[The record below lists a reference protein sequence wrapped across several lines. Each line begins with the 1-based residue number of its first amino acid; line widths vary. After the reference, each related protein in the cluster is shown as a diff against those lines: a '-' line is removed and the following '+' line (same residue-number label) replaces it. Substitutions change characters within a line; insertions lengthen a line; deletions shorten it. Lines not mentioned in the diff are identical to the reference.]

1 MSEIKVINRL
11 SIEKKGNSTLYK
23 FPTIEDYF
31 KQNLIGIDKLDWDAI
46 VNKLG
51 DTYETIADHNTSLD
65 EALSGL
71 DPQTLTYTINLDSR
85 GDLVY
90 NQGKTDEATFLT
102 SGHIASLISEALAG
116 LQPQDLTDYA
126 KQTDLNSLAASYSS
140 LLQTVNS
147 NYNTLNSK
155 FEGYSKT
162 NHTHAWTSLTGVRES
177 PTGYL
182 ELTNGQQ
189 PTKYIE
195 LLSNTQ
201 KLTVTSVP
209 SNCNAFVT
217 EYNGK
222 ILLVAEAASGYTFE
236 KWTSSGN
243 LLSTNPIHIITKT
256 STTPTA
262 FLANFKVE
270 QQQEVTRTINIT
282 VNGEGSVQV
291 RKVSDNSVVT
301 GSVPDG
307 TYVNIVATPASGKK
321 FTSWTNSNLP
331 ESLIN
336 TSTIENYAVTENL
349 YATANFAAK
358 TSYGYTIAV
367 SPNDS
372 TVRSLVV
379 NTIGSGQSVLEGETF
394 TIKVNDTDPTDYEF
408 VGWTS
413 SQEELQPG
421 VRTFTSNNAGPTT
434 TPILKATGATTFT
447 ANYLK
452 YYSINT
458 QIKDASG
465 NVITGATVGIEL
477 VSGKAAN
484 NKYSSGSKVNLTAPS
499 VSGYQFIK
507 WSDQDTS
514 MIKGPLT
521 VNDNISVYPIY
532 GKTYTISFAAQP
544 SAYGTVSAHK
554 VNTNGTTGDAISNGQ
569 ALLTGTKIKLTAT
582 PSNGYQFTSW
592 EVEDNAGTVN
602 SNNEITIGNR
612 NLRITANFEATEK
625 GFVHIVRYN
634 GADYELIPYTDVLY
648 MGTALLANPIEI
660 TETTTFNKDN
670 YTVDTYTFDGWYDYN
685 HQLQDA
691 ERITVDPGQTYY
703 GVFAQK
709 RTITAETNNEDYGT
723 VSGGNTTYNATQ
735 SCTLTAQPNANYQFE
750 GWYEKSGNTYSKIEG
765 ETSTTYT
772 FIVSTNRTIRANFIP
787 KKYTVTVTASPTA
800 GGAVHIG
807 SSTGETSLDVDYGS
821 KPKLYAQANSTY
833 VFSGW
838 KKNNGNIISGS
849 NVAEYTVTTA
859 ITANTT
865 FTAVFTKQYT
875 INVNVPSDQSTIGL
889 AKIVSGTTAPTTSSG
904 SSVTITSGTK
914 FTAKAFINSAQQ
926 AAYSFDKWTNNV
938 DSTNNTNV
946 QFTGTAAK
954 DITYTASFKIN
965 QVTITASASPT
976 NGGTV
981 DPTSETV
988 NYGSSLTIRAYPNNG
1003 FNFIKWQK
1011 DGVDIEGGLELQLSN
1026 ITSGAT
1032 YTAIFEQEAAPQYYY
1047 YTSTNRTDI
1056 NPSIANSTPLNLDQV
1071 VSVSA
1076 KRVLVF
1082 LVPNSASNIQIQQQI
1097 LNGFEDVTDTFISDS
1112 TSVDGY
1118 VKYYVQGTVDPLTGA
1133 GTYLNGDYKLVQGS

>member
-46 VNKLG
+46 INKLG

-90 NQGKTDEATFLT
+90 NQGKIDEATFLT

-116 LQPQDLTDYA
+116 LQPQDLTEYA
-126 KQTDLNSLAASYSS
+126 KQTDLNNLASSYSS

-201 KLTVTSVP
+201 KLTVTSIP

-222 ILLVAEAASGYTFE
+222 ILLVAEAASGYTFD

-243 LLSTNPIHIITKT
+243 TLSTNPIHIITKT

-270 QQQEVTRTINIT
+270 QQQEITRTINIT

-321 FTSWTNSNLP
+321 FTSWSNSNLP

-372 TVRSLVV
+372 AVQSAVV
-379 NTIGSGQSVLEGETF
+379 NTIGSGQLVLEGETF
-394 TIKVNDTDPTDYEF
+394 TLKVDNTDPTDYEF
-408 VGWTS
+408 IGWTS

-434 TPILKATGATTFT
+434 TPIFKANGITTFT

-477 VSGKAAN
+477 VSGKTAN

-514 MIKGPLT
+514 IIKGPLT

-532 GKTYTISFAAQP
+532 GKTYTVSFAAYP

-554 VNTNGTTGDAISNGQ
+554 VNANGTTGDAISNGQ
-569 ALLTGTKIKLTAT
+569 AILTGTKVKLTAT
-582 PSNGYQFTSW
+582 PNNGYQFSSW

-634 GADYELIPYTDVLY
+634 GADYDLIPYTDVLY
-648 MGTALLANPIEI
+648 MGTSLLANPIEI

-735 SCTLTAQPNANYQFE
+735 SCTLTAQPKTNYQFE

-787 KKYTVTVTASPTA
+787 KKYTVTLTANPSSGGNVSISPA
-800 GGAVHIG
+800 A
-807 SSTGETSLDVDYGS
+807 DDNKYDYGTELTLTQS
-821 KPKLYAQANSTY
+821 AKEGYT
-833 VFSGW
+833 FSGW
-838 KKNNGNIISGS
+838 SSSAVSNNKITVTGNLTLTA
-849 NVAEYTVTTA
+849 NFTLKTYTVSVSALPSGYGTA
-859 ITANTT
+859 KINNKTGSDTVNHGGKPTLTATANSGYVFVNWTLNGTQVETNTT
-865 FTAVFTKQYT
+865 YKPT
-875 INVNVPSDQSTIGL
+875 I
-889 AKIVSGTTAPTTSSG
+889 
-904 SSVTITSGTK
+904 
-914 FTAKAFINSAQQ
+914 
-926 AAYSFDKWTNNV
+926 
-938 DSTNNTNV
+938 
-946 QFTGTAAK
+946 TGTASYVANF
-954 DITYTASFKIN
+954 AVEEVP
-965 QVTITASASPT
+965 QV
-976 NGGTV
+976 
-981 DPTSETV
+981 
-988 NYGSSLTIRAYPNNG
+988 NN
-1003 FNFIKWQK
+1003 I
-1011 DGVDIEGGLELQLSN
+1011 
-1026 ITSGAT
+1026 
-1032 YTAIFEQEAAPQYYY
+1032 YY
-1047 YTSTNRTDI
+1047 YTSEQENDTTPGNRTLTPVELNQEMNVENALTFVI
-1056 NPSIANSTPLNLDQV
+1056 LVPQSVTISSIIAHRPADVEVTNDFGTT
-1071 VSVSA
+1071 SVSINNVA
-1076 KRVLVF
+1076 YTEYYLTAPVDEF
-1082 LVPNSASNIQIQQQI
+1082 GIYASIN
-1097 LNGFEDVTDTFISDS
+1097 NVYTIS
-1112 TSVDGY
+1112 
-1118 VKYYVQGTVDPLTGA
+1118 
-1133 GTYLNGDYKLVQGS
+1133 

>member
-90 NQGKTDEATFLT
+90 NQGKIDEATFLT
-102 SGHIASLISEALAG
+102 SGHITSLISEALAG
-116 LQPQDLTDYA
+116 LEPQNLTDYA
-126 KQTDLNSLAASYSS
+126 KQADLNSLAASYSS
-140 LLQTVNS
+140 LLQTVNN

-162 NHTHAWTSLTGVRES
+162 DHTHAWASLTGVRES
-177 PTGYL
+177 PAGYL

-222 ILLVAEAASGYTFE
+222 ILLVAEAASGYTFD
-236 KWTSSGN
+236 KWTSNGSP
-243 LLSTNPIHIITKT
+243 LSTNPIHIITKT

-291 RKVSDNSVVT
+291 RKVSDNSLVT

-307 TYVNIVATPASGKK
+307 TYINIVATPASGKK
-321 FTSWTNSNLP
+321 FTSWSNSNLP

-367 SPNDS
+367 SPNDNA
-372 TVRSLVV
+372 VRNSVV

-394 TIKVNDTDPTDYEF
+394 TIKVNDNDPTDYEF
-408 VGWTS
+408 IGWTS

-458 QIKDASG
+458 QVKDASG
-465 NVITGATVGIEL
+465 NVITGATVDIEL
-477 VSGKAAN
+477 VSGKTVN

-507 WSDQDTS
+507 WSDQDEST
-514 MIKGPLT
+514 IKGPLT
-521 VNDNISVYPIY
+521 VNDNIAVYPIY

-554 VNTNGTTGDAISNGQ
+554 VNANGTTGDAISNGQ
-569 ALLTGTKIKLTAT
+569 AVLTGTKVKLTAT
-582 PSNGYQFTSW
+582 PNNGYQFSSW
-592 EVEDNAGTVN
+592 NVEDNAGTVN
-602 SNNEITIGNR
+602 SNNEITIGNK

-625 GFVHIVRYN
+625 GFVDMVRYN
-634 GADYELIPYTDVLY
+634 GTEYERIPYTDVLY

-670 YTVDTYTFDGWYDYN
+670 YTVNNYTFDGWYDYD

-691 ERITVDPGQTYY
+691 EIITVNPGQTYY

-709 RTITAETNNEDYGT
+709 RTITVETNNEDYGT
-723 VSGGNTTYNATQ
+723 VSGTGTYNATQ
-735 SCTLTAQPNANYQFE
+735 SCTLTASPKTNYQFE

-772 FIVSTNRTIRANFIP
+772 FTVSTNRTIRANFVP

-800 GGAVHIG
+800 GGTVHIG
-807 SSTGETSLDVDYGS
+807 SSTGEASLDVDYGS

-875 INVNVPSDQSTIGL
+875 INVNVPSAQASIGT
-889 AKIVSGTTAPTTSSG
+889 AAIISGETAPTSSAG
-904 SSVTITSGTK
+904 SSVTINSGGK
-914 FTAKAFINSAQQ
+914 CTAKAFVNNE
-926 AAYSFDKWTNNV
+926 AYTFSNWTNNK
-938 DSTNNTNV
+938 DNKTSTSNPLVITASRDVTYTANFQEIPVTPKYYYHMSDNRTEIDPSNPTALELNTVINVRGKRALVFLIPNSITNV
-946 QFTGTAAK
+946 QIYQDLFGE
-954 DITYTASFKIN
+954 FQN
-965 QVTITASASPT
+965 VTNT
-976 NGGTV
+976 
-981 DPTSETV
+981 
-988 NYGSSLTIRAYPNNG
+988 
-1003 FNFIKWQK
+1003 
-1011 DGVDIEGGLELQLSN
+1011 
-1026 ITSGAT
+1026 
-1032 YTAIFEQEAAPQYYY
+1032 FEQGTPSMSG
-1047 YTSTNRTDI
+1047 YTSYYIQNSIDTLLNTD
-1056 NPSIANSTPLNLDQV
+1056 AD
-1071 VSVSA
+1071 
-1076 KRVLVF
+1076 
-1082 LVPNSASNIQIQQQI
+1082 
-1097 LNGFEDVTDTFISDS
+1097 
-1112 TSVDGY
+1112 
-1118 VKYYVQGTVDPLTGA
+1118 
-1133 GTYLNGDYKLVQGS
+1133 YLNGDYKLVQVN